1 MEENFAL
8 QLETICFGE
17 EERRQI
23 GKVSLNAKHRIKRIV
38 TDNARI
44 TKKNWLIGERRKYM
58 QIVGKNVHWKVI
70 KIAFRIHCHPKRRR
84 FKPLSSSL
92 ELTTVFD
99 RDNYSPASQFF
110 SFHFVCKIL
119 KRTLLLQYCQT
130 ICLWFAEERQWRYL
144 DMRCKSGSGQM
155 EMALTHDP
163 NLKTESQLLLSFMCR
178 CAPFLGKL

>member
-1 MEENFAL
+1 MSCSFWDSFAKLNRKSVRSWDITNVEENFAL

-38 TDNARI
+38 TDNASI
-44 TKKNWLIGERRKYM
+44 NKKDWLIGFGEERRKYM
-58 QIVGKNVHWKVI
+58 QIVEKNVHWKVI
-70 KIAFRIHCHPKRRR
+70 KTAFRIHCHPKRRR

-110 SFHFVCKIL
+110 SFHFVWNILRKKISSFNIV
-119 KRTLLLQYCQT
+119 KQSAFDVQ
-130 ICLWFAEERQWRYL
+130 
-144 DMRCKSGSGQM
+144 KSGSG
-155 EMALTHDP
+155 DI
-163 NLKTESQLLLSFMCR
+163 
-178 CAPFLGKL
+178 